1 MQIVI
6 DIPEEE
12 YKLCKRQYD
21 TECLDT
27 LMIAVKYGTPLPEH
41 YGRLIEKI
49 NSKKTYKGRASYS
62 DMHDANM
69 DKIYDIALDKA
80 IEIIKE
86 YREVNE

>member
-6 DIPEEE
+6 EIDEQRFIGCKILSMNWAEEA
-12 YKLCKRQYD
+12 
-21 TECLDT
+21 
-27 LMIAVKYGTPLPEH
+27 IASGTPLLEH
-41 YGRLIEKI
+41 HEWLIEKI

-62 DMHDANM
+62 DMHDADM

-86 YREVNE
+86 YCKEDKE